1 MIFCIYIQNPFIS
14 FMNNQKFCVIFDIDE
29 TMVQYL
35 HTSATINKWRSYN
48 QDKIEA
54 QEKDGSILIFR
65 PGLRDFIKFAKSHNI
80 DIAIWTYGN
89 RTYAK
94 FIEGEITRYMGL
106 DKSPFTFVYSSE
118 EIKEDLANGR
128 GEKDLRRVYAAYP
141 AKYTSSNTFLVDNRA
156 ANVFHEANREN
167 GIIVESFDITAGYKQ
182 DKDNMF
188 ENLKRICGKIRTQT
202 PSVLSSIFSESNVL
216 KIGISQFYKKYIVKG
231 TPLSLV
237 SDGTIDKYSDF
248 YPARTR
254 RPPTTRRTGKS
265 GGGKKRVTRRT

>member
-1 MIFCIYIQNPFIS
+1 MDNLKICI
-14 FMNNQKFCVIFDIDE
+14 IFDIDE

-35 HTSATINKWRSYN
+35 HSAVTINKWRSYN

-54 QEKDGSILIFR
+54 QEKDGSILLFR
-65 PGLRDFIKFAKSHNI
+65 PGLREFITFAKTHNI

-89 RTYAK
+89 RTYSQ
-94 FIEGEITRYMGL
+94 FIEGEITRYAGL
-106 DKSPFTFVYSSE
+106 DKSPFVFVYSSE

-167 GIIVESFDITAGYKQ
+167 GIIVESFDITAGYKK

-237 SDGTIDKYSDF
+237 SDGTIDKDSDF

-265 GGGKKRVTRRT
+265 GGGKKRATRRT

>member
-1 MIFCIYIQNPFIS
+1 MDNLNICI
-14 FMNNQKFCVIFDIDE
+14 IFDIEE

-35 HTSATINKWRSYN
+35 HSAVTINKWRSYN
-48 QDKIEA
+48 QEKIEA
-54 QEKDGSILIFR
+54 KEKDDSILLFR
-65 PGLRDFIKFAKSHNI
+65 PGLRDFIKFSKTKNI

-106 DKSPFTFVYSSE
+106 DKSPFVFVYSSE

-141 AKYTSSNTFLVDNRA
+141 AKYTASNTFLVDNRA

-167 GIIVESFDITAGYKQ
+167 GIVVESFDITAGYRQ
-182 DKDNMF
+182 DRDNMF

-237 SDGTIDKYSDF
+237 SDGTIDKDSDF

-265 GGGKKRVTRRT
+265 GGGKKRATRRT

>member
-1 MIFCIYIQNPFIS
+1 MENLKI
-14 FMNNQKFCVIFDIDE
+14 CVIFDIDE

-35 HTSATINKWRSYN
+35 HSAVTINKWHSYK

-54 QEKDGSILIFR
+54 YENDDYVLLFR
-65 PGLRDFIKFAKSHNI
+65 PGLRDFIKFAKSNNI

-89 RTYAK
+89 RTYSK
-94 FIEGEITRYMGL
+94 FIEGEITRYAGL
-106 DKSPFTFVYSSE
+106 DKSPFAFVYSSE

-141 AKYTSSNTFLVDNRA
+141 AKYTASNTFLVDNRA
-156 ANVFHEANREN
+156 ANVFHEFNREN
-167 GIIVESFDITAGYKQ
+167 GIVVESFDITAGYRQ
-182 DKDNMF
+182 EKDNMF

-202 PSVLSSIFSESNVL
+202 PSVLSSIFSESNIL
-216 KIGISQFYKKYIVKG
+216 RTGIGQFYKKYIVKG

-237 SDGTIDKYSDF
+237 SDGTVDRDSDF
-248 YPARTR
+248 YPVRTR

-265 GGGKKRVTRRT
+265 GGGKRRATRRTFMHRT